1 MCASD
6 CPMREYG
13 TGGGGRGART
23 ALHGKPPTA
32 FVGAVKNEVGPGYD
46 PAVGSTH
53 LGSAYLDLLSVR
65 SACSNTER
73 GTILDVKKSQD
84 TVSGTFLAAAKR
96 APRSCPTRT
105 CRPSLTCNG
114 VMYQ

>member
-32 FVGAVKNEVGPGYD
+32 FVGAVRNEVGPGYD
-46 PAVGSTH
+46 PAAGSTH
-53 LGSAYLDLLSVR
+53 LRRRRAIPARL
-65 SACSNTER
+65 CSNKAE
-73 GTILDVKKSQD
+73 
-84 TVSGTFLAAAKR
+84 F
-96 APRSCPTRT
+96 SCWRTTTRPPCGGRT
-105 CRPSLTCNG
+105 PKQWEYGELSFFWARR
-114 VMYQ
+114 

>member
-32 FVGAVKNEVGPGYD
+32 FVGAVRNEVGPGYD
-46 PAVGSTH
+46 PAAGSTH

-65 SACSNTER
+65 SASSNTE
-73 GTILDVKKSQD
+73 GATILCLTNIQNTS
-84 TVSGTFLAAAKR
+84 SGPFLPAPKTPPTPLPPPTFI
-96 APRSCPTRT
+96 
-105 CRPSLTCNG
+105 
-114 VMYQ
+114 